1 MKVTPWEVEGNVDYA
16 KLIEQFGTQRI
27 DEKLIKRIEKNA
39 KDLHVLIRRGFFFS
53 HRDLDKV
60 IDDYEKGKGF
70 FLYTGRGPTGDMHLG
85 HVLSFE
91 LVKWFQK
98 KFNVNVYIAISDDEK
113 FLQKKG
119 LSMEEVDKYSKR
131 NIEDIAAMGFDEN
144 KTFIFRDTEY
154 IRNVY
159 RLLIKAAKKVTFS
172 TARAV
177 FGFTNET
184 NVGLSLYPVYQII
197 PTFFEKKRA
206 LIPAG
211 IDQDPY
217 WRIQRDIAES
227 LGYYKAAAIHSKFF
241 PPLQGK
247 EGKMSS
253 SNPLSAIWLTDDEKT
268 VKKKVMKYA
277 FSGGKPSIEEHRKY
291 GGDLSVDIPYIW
303 LSIFFEEDDEM
314 IKEIGEKYS
323 KGEMLSGEI
332 KQILVDKI
340 NGYLRKH
347 RERKENVKKKVDKM
361 MYEGKL
367 AKEMWN
373 KIYE

>member
-1 MKVTPWEVEGNVDYA
+1 MRVTPWEVEGKIDYN
-16 KLIEQFGTQRI
+16 
-27 DEKLIKRIEKNA
+27 KLIKEFGTKKIGEELLKRMEKLA
-39 KDLHVLIRRGFFFS
+39 GELHVLIRRGFFFS

-60 IDDYEKGKGF
+60 LEDFEKGKGF

-85 HVLSFE
+85 HILSFE

-98 KFNVNVYIAISDDEK
+98 RFGVNLYIAISDDEK
-113 FLQKKG
+113 FLQKR
-119 LSMEEVDKYSKR
+119 LSWEEVDKYAKR
-131 NIEDIAAMGFDEN
+131 NIEDIASIGFDED
-144 KTFIFRDTEY
+144 KTFIFRDSEY
-154 IRNVY
+154 IGRVY
-159 RLLIKAAKKVTFS
+159 KLMLKAARKVTFS
-172 TARAV
+172 TAKAV

-184 NVGLSLYPVYQII
+184 NVGLSFYPIYQII

-241 PPLQGK
+241 PPLQGL

-253 SNPLSAIWLTDDEKT
+253 SNPRTAIWLNDGEEE
-268 VKKKVMKYA
+268 VKRKIMKYA
-277 FSGGKPSIEEHRKY
+277 FSGGKPTIEEHRKY
-291 GGDLSVDIPYIW
+291 GGDINVDIPYQW
-303 LSIFFEEDDEM
+303 LSIFFEEDDKRLE
-314 IKEIGEKYS
+314 EIARSYT

-332 KQILVDKI
+332 KMLLVEKI
-340 NGYLRKH
+340 NNYLKEH
-347 RERKENVKKKVDKM
+347 RRKKKVVEKKIRKM

-367 AKEMWN
+367 AREMWE
-373 KIYE
+373 KSFE

>member
-1 MKVTPWEVEGNVDYA
+1 MKVTPWDVEGNIDYK
-16 KLIEQFGTQRI
+16 KLIREFGTSEL
-27 DEKLIKRIEKNA
+27 DEKLREKIKKNA
-39 KDLHVLIRRGFFFS
+39 GELHVLIRRGFFFS

-60 IDDYEKGKGF
+60 LEDYEKGKGF

-85 HVLSFE
+85 HILSFE
-91 LVKWFQK
+91 LVRWFQE
-98 KFNVNVYIAISDDEK
+98 KFKVNVYIAISDDEK

-119 LSMEEVDKYSKR
+119 LSMEEVEKYAER

-144 KTFIFRDTEY
+144 KTFIFKDSEY
-154 IRNVY
+154 IKNVY
-159 RLLIKAAKKVTFS
+159 RLMLKAAKKVTFS
-172 TARAV
+172 TVRAV

-184 NVGLSLYPVYQII
+184 NVGLSLYPIYQII
-197 PTFFEKKRA
+197 PTFFEKKRC

-241 PPLQGK
+241 PPLQGT

-253 SNPLSAIWLTDDEKT
+253 SNPLSAIWLNDDEKT

-277 FSGGKPSIEEHRKY
+277 FSGGKPTIEEHRKY
-291 GGDLSVDIPYIW
+291 GGDTSIDIPYIW
-303 LSIFFEEDDEM
+303 LNTFFEKDDDK
-314 IKEIGEKYS
+314 IKEIKEEYEAGKL
-323 KGEMLSGEI
+323 LSGEI
-332 KQILVDKI
+332 KMILVEKI
-340 NGYLRKH
+340 NEYLEEHRK
-347 RERKENVKKKVDKM
+347 RKENINKKVEKM
-361 MYEGKL
+361 MYKGEL